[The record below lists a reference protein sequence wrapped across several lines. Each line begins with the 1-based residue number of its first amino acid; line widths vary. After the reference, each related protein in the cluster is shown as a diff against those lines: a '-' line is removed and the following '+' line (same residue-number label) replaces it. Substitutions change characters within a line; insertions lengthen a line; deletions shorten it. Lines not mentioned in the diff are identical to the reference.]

1 MIFWAPSN
9 SVYVWK
15 CLRNFTSLLKKIIHS
30 FFNFGRTEIIKDWTY
45 DGYSYVSLEQDLTH
59 GVKTPHFYHELV
71 YQLIYFTLTD
81 GSQKCIDAAVET
93 LEYLKK
99 KGLLTDEQT
108 KTGFLRI
115 YKEMDELTLDVP
127 SVSIISFWPFFE

>member
-1 MIFWAPSN
+1 M
-9 SVYVWK
+9 
-15 CLRNFTSLLKKIIHS
+15 
-30 FFNFGRTEIIKDWTY
+30 
-45 DGYSYVSLEQDLTH
+45 SLEQDLTH

-127 SVSIISFWPFFE
+127 AVSINLLRFFHKQKLFISGSSTAKHASKTLLFQKSYKRRGSRQDA